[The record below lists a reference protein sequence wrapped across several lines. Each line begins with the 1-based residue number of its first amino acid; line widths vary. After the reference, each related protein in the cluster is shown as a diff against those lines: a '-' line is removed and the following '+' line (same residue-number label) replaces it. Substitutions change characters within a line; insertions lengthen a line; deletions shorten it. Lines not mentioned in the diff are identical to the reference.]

1 MALFWIVV
9 VVATWIRSTVNLIAF
24 GNRALFALSLILA
37 HSCYIIFHPA
47 SVSITPV
54 TCYHLPAY
62 RFEVL
67 VPTVDGYVFLDS
79 CAPWR
84 YDGIGRETPEHFSD
98 CDS

>member
-47 SVSITPV
+47 SVSLTPV
-54 TCYHLPAY
+54 KCYHLPAY

-67 VPTVDGYVFLDS
+67 VPTVDGYVFLDKL
-79 CAPWR
+79 CTLALRWHR
-84 YDGIGRETPEHFSD
+84 KGDARTFFRL
-98 CDS
+98 